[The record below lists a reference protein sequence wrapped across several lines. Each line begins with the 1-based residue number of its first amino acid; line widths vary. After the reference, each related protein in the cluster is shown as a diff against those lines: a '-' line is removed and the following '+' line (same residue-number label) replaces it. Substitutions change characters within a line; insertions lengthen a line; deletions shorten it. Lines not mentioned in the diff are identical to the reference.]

1 MVVHRR
7 PAPPLG
13 HEHLVEVGIVDH
25 ADLNAAG
32 GPQPDRN
39 SECREPVG
47 VVRRAVQWIDDPAP
61 PGPPLGSAAL
71 LGEDGVVG
79 KRHRQAPDDQL
90 LGANVHLGHEVCG
103 AALVGDA
110 ARSGELAFQELP
122 GGPRGV
128 DRHASF
134 ERCHAAAQCII
145 RVVHIV
151 VMGSGGVGGYFGAKL
166 QRAGERVTMGARGP
180 HLEAL
185 KRSGLAIR
193 SAVEG
198 DRVVRPAAVERLEG
212 VDRADAV
219 LFCVK
224 SFDTDDAAARLWSIL
239 GPETPV
245 LSLQNGV
252 DNEDKIDAK
261 LGAGRAMG
269 GVAQV
274 FATIE
279 SPGVIRHQAAGR
291 IIFGEMDG
299 KVSER
304 AERLRDAFARA
315 EVPVELSKGI
325 RRALWE
331 KYLLICAVGG
341 TTAVTRETLGV
352 VRDTPATWRLF
363 RAIVEEVA
371 AVGRGAGVDLADDA
385 VEQIVKF
392 AETIPPGNRAS
403 LAQDLL
409 QGRRLELEAL
419 HGHATR
425 LGERLGVPTPA
436 IFAVYAA
443 LSPHAAGRR
452 G

>member
-1 MVVHRR
+1 
-7 PAPPLG
+7 
-13 HEHLVEVGIVDH
+13 
-25 ADLNAAG
+25 
-32 GPQPDRN
+32 
-39 SECREPVG
+39 
-47 VVRRAVQWIDDPAP
+47 
-61 PGPPLGSAAL
+61 
-71 LGEDGVVG
+71 
-79 KRHRQAPDDQL
+79 
-90 LGANVHLGHEVCG
+90 
-103 AALVGDA
+103 
-110 ARSGELAFQELP
+110 
-122 GGPRGV
+122 
-128 DRHASF
+128 
-134 ERCHAAAQCII
+134 
-145 RVVHIV
+145 VHIV

-166 QRAGERVTMGARGP
+166 QRAGERVTFVARGP
-180 HLEAL
+180 HLDAI
-185 KRSGLAIR
+185 KRSGLAIK
-193 SAVEG
+193 SAIDG
-198 DRVVRPAAVERLEG
+198 DTLVRPAAVERLEG
-212 VDRADAV
+212 VDRADAI
-219 LFCVK
+219 LLCVK
-224 SFDTDDAAARLWSIL
+224 SFDTEDAAARLWSVL
-239 GPETPV
+239 GPDTPV

-261 LGAGRAMG
+261 LGTGRAMG

-274 FATIE
+274 FATID

-299 KVSER
+299 SVSAR
-304 AERLRDAFARA
+304 AEALRDAFARA

-352 VRDTPATWRLF
+352 IRDTPATWRLF
-363 RAIVEEVA
+363 RRIVEEVA
-371 AVGRGAGVDLADDA
+371 AVARHAGVELADDA
-385 VEQIVKF
+385 VEQIMKF

-419 HGHATR
+419 HGHAAR

-443 LSPHAAGRR
+443 LAPHAAGRR